1 LFAAPGLLCK
11 AAAFIGPFNGRFIA
25 PYNGPST
32 LSHGVLRAR
41 FR

>member
-11 AAAFIGPFNGRFIA
+11 AAAFIAPFIA